1 MKTFNKATV
10 LSILIALS
18 HFGFSQ
24 SYLGVQSSNYGGVM
38 ATDIQPASFVDGRF
52 AFDLNLGSLN
62 MNTYQNFGYFDAKFM
77 RDRQQS
83 VFGDKYWWGKSFGDT
98 TIFNG
103 WGKKPFEDFNLQP
116 FSEGIIKHLY
126 DTSTVA
132 ARGIYSNLQVDLINF
147 MFHVTPKIAVGFTA
161 KARTITN
168 LDNLDSRLAV
178 LAESGLDT
186 SDLWGRALP
195 EELLNLNHMSW
206 TEYGINYS
214 QVINT
219 KNEKHFFKAGGKL
232 KLLQGYTAAYVYTDD
247 FKYGLV
253 DEDTSFL
260 LQGDFAYGYS
270 DNIDDLV
277 SGSIQTNK
285 FGLPKAASKF
295 GLGLDLGVVYEWRP
309 DFKKFK
315 YDMDGETNLWM
326 LNKNKYKLRVG
337 ASVLDLGSLRFNKG
351 GLSRD
356 FTVNVQEKFDL
367 NRFETASSF
376 LSFDQIIDTLMQE
389 STAAGNSQWVANQ
402 DTSSTFTMRTPSAF
416 SLQVDYHIWKYFYV
430 NATGM
435 LNMISPKRA
444 AKVKVPNQF
453 SITPS
458 FDYAWFGLHVPLSI
472 NEYSGFKAGIGAR
485 LGPLTIGVTDY
496 RLLTATGQIRGA
508 EFYAGVRVPILYDG
522 IKDKDGDK
530 VSNNKDECFD
540 VPGTWAFRGCP
551 DTDKDGIMDSED
563 DCPLDSGLVEFRG
576 CPDRD
581 GDKIMDKNDSC
592 PDVAGLKEFFG
603 CPDRDGD
610 KIIDKNDSCPDVAGL
625 KIFNGCPDT
634 DNDGLIDSKD
644 DCPSDSGLIAL
655 NGCPD
660 IDGDGIRDIEDGCP
674 TVPGPKELNGCPDT
688 DKDGILDYL
697 DGCPLEKGP
706 KENNGCPWPD
716 SDKDGLLDKDDDC
729 PNTPGPAANKGCPY
743 KDTDNDGLLDKDDDC
758 PNTAGPISNKGCP
771 VIEKEEAEVLK
782 TAFDNLEFEKLKDVI
797 EGSSFLSLDELA
809 EVLKKRPTWNLHI
822 SGHTDNAGDD
832 QANMILSKKRAES
845 LKAYLVSKGVSDLQL
860 KVFYFGETK
869 PIATND
875 TPEGRQKNRRVEME
889 VTFD

>member
-1 MKTFNKATV
+1 MIKFYKGFAF
-10 LSILIALS
+10 SILLIVSNL
-18 HFGFSQ
+18 HFAQ

-38 ATDIQPASFVDGRF
+38 STDIQPASFVDGRF
-52 AFDLNLGSLN
+52 AFDLNLGSIN
-62 MNTYQNFGYFDAKFM
+62 FNTYQNFGYFDAKYM

-83 VFGDKYWWGKSFGDT
+83 IFGDKYWWSKSFGDT
-98 TIFNG
+98 AIFNG
-103 WGKKPFEDFNLQP
+103 WGQKPFEDFNLEP

-126 DTSTVA
+126 DTNTVA
-132 ARGIYSNLQVDLINF
+132 ARGLYTNFQVDLINF

-186 SDLWGRALP
+186 NDLWGRALP

-214 QVINT
+214 QVIDT

-232 KLLQGYTAAYVYTDD
+232 KLLQGYTAAYVFTDN

-270 DNIDDLV
+270 DNLDDLV
-277 SGSIQTNK
+277 SGNSQTNK
-285 FGLPKAASKF
+285 FGLPKAATKF

-309 DFKKFK
+309 DFQKFK

-326 LNKNKYKLRVG
+326 KNKNKYKLRVG

-367 NRFETASSF
+367 NRFETGTSF
-376 LSFDQIIDTLMQE
+376 LTFDQIIDTLMQE
-389 STAAGNSQWVANQ
+389 STDAGNSQWVANQ
-402 DTSSTFTMRTPSAF
+402 DTSSKFTMRTPSAF
-416 SLQVDYHIWKYFYV
+416 SLQVDYHIWKCFYI

-472 NEYSGFKAGIGAR
+472 NEYSGFKAGLGAR

-496 RLLTATGQIRGA
+496 RLLTATGKIRGA

-522 IKDKDGDK
+522 IHDKDGDK

-581 GDKIMDKNDSC
+581 GDKIIDKNDSC
-592 PDVAGLKEFFG
+592 PDVAGLIEFNG

-634 DNDGLIDSKD
+634 DLDGLMDSKD
-644 DCPSDSGLIAL
+644 DCPTDSGLIVL

-660 IDGDGIRDIEDGCP
+660 KDGDGIRDIDDACP
-674 TVPGPKELNGCPDT
+674 TVPGPIELNGCPDT

-729 PNTPGPAANKGCPY
+729 PNTPGPIANKGCPY

-758 PNTAGPISNKGCP
+758 PNTAGPVSNKGCP

-797 EGSSFLSLDELA
+797 EGSSFVSLDELA

-845 LKAYLVSKGVSDLQL
+845 LKAYLVSKGVNDKQL

-875 TPEGRQKNRRVEME
+875 TTEGRQKNRRVEME
-889 VTFD
+889 VKFD